1 MKQYLV
7 LDFGGT
13 YTKYALMDENGAFL
27 ERGKVDSRC
36 EDLDRMLASV
46 APLKEQFAGQFEGVA
61 VSMPGRIDTANGVL
75 LLTDQ
80 RAIPIPDIL
89 DVAIQKDALP

>member
-27 ERGKVDSRC
+27 ERGNANETNRG
-36 EDLDRMLASV
+36 RPGAASV
-46 APLKEQFAGQFEGVA
+46 
-61 VSMPGRIDTANGVL
+61 VL
-75 LLTDQ
+75 T
-80 RAIPIPDIL
+80 
-89 DVAIQKDALP
+89 